1 MAVTPKIVAI
11 PEQVGLEKLKKH
23 VGAYVNDDV
32 QLSMETVPLES
43 IFLMTKY
50 VRGYKYKQ
58 IAQLFN
64 LFSKA
69 ALRRFE
75 SAEVQYG
82 DGLGTIVTPPVVEFT
97 GGRYFIVQG
106 NTRALYCHK
115 NDISGLR
122 CVAVRNA
129 GMPLP
134 SNQQIPLK
142 DVIIGGR
149 NISTEDRF
157 GGSIDPDYR
166 GIEQATHIP
175 EDTLKDVQI

>member
-157 GGSIDPDYR
+157 GGSIDSDYR